1 MKKGTFFVLSGPSG
15 CGKGTVLKEV
25 LKRGGDNVAYSVS
38 ATSRAPRAEER
49 EGKNYYF
56 KTRSEF
62 ESLIAAGAF
71 VEYTETYG
79 NYYGTL
85 KSEVEKSISAGK
97 SIILEIDPVGA
108 RNVRREYPDAV
119 LVFLVAPDL
128 EILKQRLKGRG
139 SEDENTFRIRHEA
152 ALSEMENA
160 TLYDYV
166 VVNDEVS
173 RAADD
178 ILAIIRAENLRTKN
192 SIEILSGIKGGKQ
205 L

>member
-15 CGKGTVLKEV
+15 SGKGTVLQEV
-25 LKRGGDNVAYSVS
+25 LRKSDRIVYSVS
-38 ATSRAPRAEER
+38 ATSRSPRAGEVD
-49 EGKNYYF
+49 GINYYF
-56 KTRSEF
+56 KSREEF
-62 ESLIAAGAF
+62 ETLIKAYAF
-71 VEYTETYG
+71 IEYTETYG

-85 KSEVEKSISAGK
+85 KSEVEKAIVNGK
-97 SIILEIDPVGA
+97 NIILEIDPVGA
-108 RNVRREYPDAV
+108 RNVRAHYPDAV
-119 LVFLVAPDL
+119 LMFLVAPDL
-128 EILKQRLKGRG
+128 EVLSSRLSGRG
-139 SEDENTFRIRHEA
+139 SESAETFKIRHDA

-166 VVNDEVS
+166 VVNDFVE

-192 SIEILSGIKGGKQ
+192 SIEILSRIKGGNK

>member
-15 CGKGTVLKEV
+15 SGKGTVLKEV
-25 LKRGGDNVAYSVS
+25 LRKSDKIVYSVS
-38 ATSRAPRAEER
+38 ATSRSPRAGEVD
-49 EGKNYYF
+49 GINYYF
-56 KTRSEF
+56 KSREEF
-62 ESLIAAGAF
+62 ETLIKADAF
-71 VEYTETYG
+71 IEYTETYG

-85 KSEVEKSISAGK
+85 KSEVEKAIVNGK
-97 SIILEIDPVGA
+97 NIILEIDPVGA
-108 RNVRREYPDAV
+108 RNVRAHYPDAV
-119 LVFLVAPDL
+119 LMFLVAPDL
-128 EILKQRLKGRG
+128 EVLSSRLSGRG
-139 SEDENTFRIRHEA
+139 SESAETFKIRHDA

-166 VVNDEVS
+166 VVNDFVE

-192 SIEILSGIKGGKQ
+192 SIEILSRIKGGNK

>member
-15 CGKGTVLKEV
+15 SGKGTVLQEV
-25 LKRGGDNVAYSVS
+25 LRKSDRIVYSVS
-38 ATSRAPRAEER
+38 ATSRSPRAGEVD
-49 EGKNYYF
+49 GINYYF
-56 KTRSEF
+56 KSREEF
-62 ESLIAAGAF
+62 ETLIKADAF
-71 VEYTETYG
+71 IEYTETYG

-85 KSEVEKSISAGK
+85 KSEVEKAIENGK
-97 SIILEIDPVGA
+97 NIILEIDPVGA
-108 RNVRREYPDAV
+108 RNVRAHYPDAV
-119 LVFLVAPDL
+119 LMFLVAPDL
-128 EILKQRLKGRG
+128 EVLSSRLSGRG
-139 SEDENTFRIRHEA
+139 SESAETFKIRHDA

-166 VVNDEVS
+166 VVNDFVE

-192 SIEILSGIKGGKQ
+192 SIDILSRIKGGNK

>member
-15 CGKGTVLKEV
+15 SVKGTVLQEV
-25 LKRGGDNVAYSVS
+25 LRKSDRIVYSVS
-38 ATSRAPRAEER
+38 ATSRSPRAGEVD
-49 EGKNYYF
+49 GINYYF
-56 KTRSEF
+56 KSREEF
-62 ESLIAAGAF
+62 ETLIKADAF
-71 VEYTETYG
+71 IEYTETYG

-85 KSEVEKSISAGK
+85 KSEVEKAIVNGK
-97 SIILEIDPVGA
+97 NIILEIDPVGA
-108 RNVRREYPDAV
+108 RNVRAHYPDAV
-119 LVFLVAPDL
+119 LMFLVAPDL
-128 EILKQRLKGRG
+128 EVLSSRLSGRG
-139 SEDENTFRIRHEA
+139 SESAETFKIRHDA

-166 VVNDEVS
+166 VVNDFVE

-192 SIEILSGIKGGKQ
+192 SIEILSRIKGGNK

>member
-15 CGKGTVLKEV
+15 SGKGTVLQEV
-25 LKRGGDNVAYSVS
+25 LRKSDRIVYSVS
-38 ATSRAPRAEER
+38 ATSRSPRTGEVD
-49 EGKNYYF
+49 GINYYF
-56 KTRSEF
+56 KSREEF
-62 ESLIAAGAF
+62 ETLIKADAF
-71 VEYTETYG
+71 IEYTETYG

-85 KSEVEKSISAGK
+85 KSEVEKAIVNGK
-97 SIILEIDPVGA
+97 NIILEIDPVGA
-108 RNVRREYPDAV
+108 RNVRAHYPDAV
-119 LVFLVAPDL
+119 LMFLVAPDL
-128 EILKQRLKGRG
+128 EVLSSRLSGRG
-139 SEDENTFRIRHEA
+139 SESAETFKIRHDA

-166 VVNDEVS
+166 VVNDFVE

-192 SIEILSGIKGGKQ
+192 SIEILSRIKGGNK

>member
-15 CGKGTVLKEV
+15 SGKGTVLKEV
-25 LKRGGDNVAYSVS
+25 LRKSDRIVYSVS
-38 ATSRAPRAEER
+38 ATSRTPRAGEVD
-49 EGKNYYF
+49 GINYYF
-56 KTRSEF
+56 KSREEF
-62 ESLIAAGAF
+62 ETLIKADAF
-71 VEYTETYG
+71 IEYTETYG

-85 KSEVEKSISAGK
+85 KSEVEKAIENGK
-97 SIILEIDPVGA
+97 NIILEIDPVGA
-108 RNVRREYPDAV
+108 RNVRAHYPDAV
-119 LVFLVAPDL
+119 LMFLVAPDL
-128 EILKQRLKGRG
+128 EVLSSRLSGRG
-139 SEDENTFRIRHEA
+139 SESAETFKIRHDA

-166 VVNDEVS
+166 VVNDFVE

-192 SIEILSGIKGGKQ
+192 SIEILSKIKGGNK

>member
-15 CGKGTVLKEV
+15 SGKGTVLKEV
-25 LKRGGDNVAYSVS
+25 LRKSDRIVYSVS
-38 ATSRAPRAEER
+38 ATSRSPRAGEVD
-49 EGKNYYF
+49 GINYYF
-56 KTRSEF
+56 KSREEF
-62 ESLIAAGAF
+62 ETLIKADAF
-71 VEYTETYG
+71 IEYTETYG

-85 KSEVEKSISAGK
+85 KSEVEKAIENGK
-97 SIILEIDPVGA
+97 NIILEIDPVGA
-108 RNVRREYPDAV
+108 RNVRAHYPDAV
-119 LVFLVAPDL
+119 LMFLVAPDL
-128 EILKQRLKGRG
+128 EVLSSRLSGRG
-139 SEDENTFRIRHEA
+139 SESAETFKIRHDA

-166 VVNDEVS
+166 VVNDFVE

-192 SIEILSGIKGGKQ
+192 SIEILSRIKGGNK

>member
-15 CGKGTVLKEV
+15 SGKGTVLQEV
-25 LKRGGDNVAYSVS
+25 LRKSDRIVYSVS
-38 ATSRAPRAEER
+38 ATSRSPRAGEVD
-49 EGKNYYF
+49 GINYYF
-56 KTRSEF
+56 KSREEF
-62 ESLIAAGAF
+62 ETLIKADAF
-71 VEYTETYG
+71 IEYTETYG

-85 KSEVEKSISAGK
+85 KSEVEKAIVNGK
-97 SIILEIDPVGA
+97 NIILEIDPVGA
-108 RNVRREYPDAV
+108 RNVRAHYPDAV
-119 LVFLVAPDL
+119 LMFLVAPDL
-128 EILKQRLKGRG
+128 EVLSSRLSGRG
-139 SEDENTFRIRHEA
+139 SESAETFKIRHDA

-166 VVNDEVS
+166 VVNDFVE

-192 SIEILSGIKGGKQ
+192 SIDILSRIKGGNK

>member
-15 CGKGTVLKEV
+15 SGKGTVLQEV
-25 LKRGGDNVAYSVS
+25 LRKSDRIVYSVS
-38 ATSRAPRAEER
+38 ATSRSPRAGEVD
-49 EGKNYYF
+49 GINYYF
-56 KTRSEF
+56 KSREEF
-62 ESLIAAGAF
+62 ETLIKADAF
-71 VEYTETYG
+71 IEYTETYG

-85 KSEVEKSISAGK
+85 KSEVEKAIINGK
-97 SIILEIDPVGA
+97 NIILEIDPVGA
-108 RNVRREYPDAV
+108 RNVRAHYPDAV
-119 LVFLVAPDL
+119 LMFLVAPDL
-128 EILKQRLKGRG
+128 EVLSSRLSGRG
-139 SEDENTFRIRHEA
+139 SESAETFKIRHDA

-166 VVNDEVS
+166 VVNDFVE

-192 SIEILSGIKGGKQ
+192 SIEILSRIKGGNK

>member
-15 CGKGTVLKEV
+15 SGKGTVLQEV
-25 LKRGGDNVAYSVS
+25 LRKSDRIVYSVS
-38 ATSRAPRAEER
+38 ATSRSPRAGEVD
-49 EGKNYYF
+49 GINYYF
-56 KTRSEF
+56 KSREEF
-62 ESLIAAGAF
+62 ETLIKADAF
-71 VEYTETYG
+71 IEHTETYG

-85 KSEVEKSISAGK
+85 KSEVEKAIVNGK
-97 SIILEIDPVGA
+97 NIILEIDPVGA
-108 RNVRREYPDAV
+108 RNVRAHYPDAV
-119 LVFLVAPDL
+119 LMFLVAPDL
-128 EILKQRLKGRG
+128 EVLSSRLSGRG
-139 SEDENTFRIRHEA
+139 SESAETFKIRHDA

-166 VVNDEVS
+166 VVNDFVE

-192 SIEILSGIKGGKQ
+192 SIEILSRIKGGNK

>member
-15 CGKGTVLKEV
+15 SGKGTVLKEV
-25 LKRGGDNVAYSVS
+25 LRKNDRIVYSVS
-38 ATSRAPRAEER
+38 ATSRSPRAGEVD
-49 EGKNYYF
+49 GINYYF
-56 KTRSEF
+56 KSREEF
-62 ESLIAAGAF
+62 ETLIKADAF
-71 VEYTETYG
+71 IEYTETYG

-85 KSEVEKSISAGK
+85 KSEVEKAIVNGK
-97 SIILEIDPVGA
+97 NIILEIDPVGA
-108 RNVRREYPDAV
+108 RNVRAHYPDAV
-119 LVFLVAPDL
+119 LMFLVAPDL
-128 EILKQRLKGRG
+128 EVLSSRLSGRG
-139 SEDENTFRIRHEA
+139 SESAETFKIRHDA

-166 VVNDEVS
+166 VVNDFVE

-192 SIEILSGIKGGKQ
+192 SIEILSRIKGGNK

>member
-15 CGKGTVLKEV
+15 SGKGTVLQEV
-25 LKRGGDNVAYSVS
+25 LRKSDRIVYSVS
-38 ATSRAPRAEER
+38 ATSRSPRAGEVD
-49 EGKNYYF
+49 GINYYF
-56 KTRSEF
+56 KSREEF
-62 ESLIAAGAF
+62 ETLIKADAF
-71 VEYTETYG
+71 IEYTEIYG

-85 KSEVEKSISAGK
+85 KSEVEKAIVNGK
-97 SIILEIDPVGA
+97 NIILEIDPVGA
-108 RNVRREYPDAV
+108 RNVRAHYPDAV
-119 LVFLVAPDL
+119 LMFLVAPDL
-128 EILKQRLKGRG
+128 EVLSSRLSGRG
-139 SEDENTFRIRHEA
+139 SESAETFKIRHDA

-166 VVNDEVS
+166 VVNDFVE

-192 SIEILSGIKGGKQ
+192 SIEILSRIKGGNK

>member
-15 CGKGTVLKEV
+15 SGKGTVLQEV
-25 LKRGGDNVAYSVS
+25 LRKSDRIVYSVS
-38 ATSRAPRAEER
+38 ATSRSPRAGEVD
-49 EGKNYYF
+49 GINYYF
-56 KTRSEF
+56 KSREEF
-62 ESLIAAGAF
+62 ETLIKADAF
-71 VEYTETYG
+71 IEYTETYG

-85 KSEVEKSISAGK
+85 KSEVEKAIVNGK
-97 SIILEIDPVGA
+97 NIILEIDPVGA
-108 RNVRREYPDAV
+108 RNVRAHYPDAV
-119 LVFLVAPDL
+119 LMFLVAPDL
-128 EILKQRLKGRG
+128 EVLSSRLSGRG
-139 SEDENTFRIRHEA
+139 SESAETFKIRHDA

-166 VVNDEVS
+166 VVNDFVE

-192 SIEILSGIKGGKQ
+192 SIEILSRIKGGNM

>member
-15 CGKGTVLKEV
+15 SGKGTVLQEV
-25 LKRGGDNVAYSVS
+25 LRKSDRIVYSVS
-38 ATSRAPRAEER
+38 ATSRSPRAGEVD
-49 EGKNYYF
+49 GINYYF
-56 KTRSEF
+56 KSREEF
-62 ESLIAAGAF
+62 ETLIKADAF
-71 VEYTETYG
+71 IEYTETYG

-85 KSEVEKSISAGK
+85 KSEVEKAIVNGK
-97 SIILEIDPVGA
+97 NIILEIDPVGA
-108 RNVRREYPDAV
+108 RNVRAHYPDAV
-119 LVFLVAPDL
+119 LMFLVAPDL
-128 EILKQRLKGRG
+128 DILSSRLSGRG
-139 SEDENTFRIRHEA
+139 SENAETFKIRHDA

-166 VVNDEVS
+166 VVNDFVE

-192 SIEILSGIKGGKQ
+192 SIEILSRIKGGNK

>member
-15 CGKGTVLKEV
+15 SGKGTVLKEV
-25 LKRGGDNVAYSVS
+25 LRKSDRIVYSVS
-38 ATSRAPRAEER
+38 ATSRSPRAGEVD
-49 EGKNYYF
+49 GINYYF
-56 KTRSEF
+56 KSREEF
-62 ESLIAAGAF
+62 ETLIKADAF
-71 VEYTETYG
+71 IEYTETYG

-85 KSEVEKSISAGK
+85 KSEVEKAIENGK
-97 SIILEIDPVGA
+97 NIILEIDPVGA
-108 RNVRREYPDAV
+108 RNVRAHYPDAV
-119 LVFLVAPDL
+119 LMFLVAPDL
-128 EILKQRLKGRG
+128 EVLSSRLSGRG
-139 SEDENTFRIRHEA
+139 SERAETFKIRHDA

-166 VVNDEVS
+166 VVNDFVE

-192 SIEILSGIKGGKQ
+192 SIEILSRIKGGNK

>member
-15 CGKGTVLKEV
+15 SGKGTVLQEV
-25 LKRGGDNVAYSVS
+25 LRKSDIIVYSVS
-38 ATSRAPRAEER
+38 ATSRSPRAGEVD
-49 EGKNYYF
+49 GINYYF
-56 KTRSEF
+56 KSREEF
-62 ESLIAAGAF
+62 ETLIKADAF
-71 VEYTETYG
+71 IEYTETYG

-85 KSEVEKSISAGK
+85 KSEVEKAIENGK
-97 SIILEIDPVGA
+97 NIILEIDPVGA
-108 RNVRREYPDAV
+108 RNVRAHYPDAV
-119 LVFLVAPDL
+119 LMFLVAPDL
-128 EILKQRLKGRG
+128 EVLSSRLSGRG
-139 SEDENTFRIRHEA
+139 SESAETFKIRHDA

-166 VVNDEVS
+166 VVNDFVE

-192 SIEILSGIKGGKQ
+192 SIEILSRIKGGNK

>member
-15 CGKGTVLKEV
+15 SGKGTVLQEV
-25 LKRGGDNVAYSVS
+25 LRKSDRIVYSVS
-38 ATSRAPRAEER
+38 ATSRSPRPGEVD
-49 EGKNYYF
+49 GINYYF
-56 KTRSEF
+56 KSREEF
-62 ESLIAAGAF
+62 ETLIKADAF
-71 VEYTETYG
+71 IEYTETYG

-85 KSEVEKSISAGK
+85 KSEVEKAIVNGK
-97 SIILEIDPVGA
+97 NIILEIDPVGA
-108 RNVRREYPDAV
+108 RNVRAHYPDAV
-119 LVFLVAPDL
+119 LMFLVAPDL
-128 EILKQRLKGRG
+128 EVLSSRLSGRG
-139 SEDENTFRIRHEA
+139 SESAETFKIRHDA

-166 VVNDEVS
+166 VVNDFVE

-192 SIEILSGIKGGKQ
+192 SIEILSRIKGGNK

>member
-15 CGKGTVLKEV
+15 SGKGTVLKEV
-25 LKRGGDNVAYSVS
+25 LRKSDRIVYSVS
-38 ATSRAPRAEER
+38 ATSRSPRAGEVD
-49 EGKNYYF
+49 GINYYF
-56 KTRSEF
+56 KSREEF
-62 ESLIAAGAF
+62 ETLIKADAF
-71 VEYTETYG
+71 IEYTETYG

-85 KSEVEKSISAGK
+85 KSEVEKAIVNGK
-97 SIILEIDPVGA
+97 NIILEIDPVGA
-108 RNVRREYPDAV
+108 RNVRAHYPDTV
-119 LVFLVAPDL
+119 LMFLVAPDL
-128 EILKQRLKGRG
+128 EVLSSRLSGRG
-139 SEDENTFRIRHEA
+139 SESAETFKIRHDA

-166 VVNDEVS
+166 VVNDFVE

-192 SIEILSGIKGGKQ
+192 SIEILSRIKGGNK

>member
-15 CGKGTVLKEV
+15 SGKGTVLKEV
-25 LKRGGDNVAYSVS
+25 LRKSDRIVYSVS
-38 ATSRAPRAEER
+38 ATSRSPRAGEVD
-49 EGKNYYF
+49 GINYYF
-56 KTRSEF
+56 KSREEF
-62 ESLIAAGAF
+62 ETLIKADAF
-71 VEYTETYG
+71 IEYTETYG

-85 KSEVEKSISAGK
+85 KSEVEKAIENGK
-97 SIILEIDPVGA
+97 NIILEIDPVGA
-108 RNVRREYPDAV
+108 RNVRAHYPDAV
-119 LVFLVAPDL
+119 LMFLVAPDL
-128 EILKQRLKGRG
+128 EVLSSRLSGRG
-139 SEDENTFRIRHEA
+139 SESAETFKIRHDA

-166 VVNDEVS
+166 VVNDFVE

-192 SIEILSGIKGGKQ
+192 SIEILSRLKGGNT

>member
-15 CGKGTVLKEV
+15 SGKGTVLQEV
-25 LKRGGDNVAYSVS
+25 LRKSDRIVYSVS
-38 ATSRAPRAEER
+38 ATSRSPRAGEVD
-49 EGKNYYF
+49 GINYYF
-56 KTRSEF
+56 KSREEF
-62 ESLIAAGAF
+62 ETLIKADAF
-71 VEYTETYG
+71 IEYTEAYG

-85 KSEVEKSISAGK
+85 KSEVEKAIENGK
-97 SIILEIDPVGA
+97 NIILEIDPVGA
-108 RNVRREYPDAV
+108 RNVRAHYPDAV
-119 LVFLVAPDL
+119 LMFLVAPDL
-128 EILKQRLKGRG
+128 EVLSSRLSGRG
-139 SEDENTFRIRHEA
+139 SESAETFKIRHDA

-166 VVNDEVS
+166 VVNDFVE

-192 SIEILSGIKGGKQ
+192 SIEILSRIKGGNK

>member
-15 CGKGTVLKEV
+15 SGKGTVLKEV
-25 LKRGGDNVAYSVS
+25 LRKSDRIVYSVS
-38 ATSRAPRAEER
+38 ATSRSPRAGEVD
-49 EGKNYYF
+49 GINYYF
-56 KTRSEF
+56 KSREEF
-62 ESLIAAGAF
+62 ETLIKADAF
-71 VEYTETYG
+71 IEFTETYG

-85 KSEVEKSISAGK
+85 KSEVEKAIENGK
-97 SIILEIDPVGA
+97 NIILEIDPVGA
-108 RNVRREYPDAV
+108 RNVRAHYPDAV
-119 LVFLVAPDL
+119 LMFLVAPDL
-128 EILKQRLKGRG
+128 EVLSSRLSGRG
-139 SEDENTFRIRHEA
+139 SESAETFKIRHDA

-166 VVNDEVS
+166 VVNDFVE

-192 SIEILSGIKGGKQ
+192 SIEILSRIKGGNK